1 MRRVAAVM
9 YAVTPLR
16 TRPAANSSATGQIH
30 SRYSWGPRVT
40 PALKA
45 RSPATTAAFH
55 RTSASRES
63 VGLHSGAREV
73 RATTYRARP
82 TSAIE
87 LQPQNTVLVWIG
99 RTRPKES
106 HGTVNASGQLSF
118 KAARSPAAVPTSN
131 QTVAHTRYS
140 KVTRTVGLSLAEE
153 ARRVGSWL
161 RRWSMATP
169 PVHEQ
174 SESNGAS
181 DGGPRERGRRAAAPR
196 RHPTS
201 ATPGPL
207 WRSQKPES
215 ACLRRRC
222 LEAVGIAKAPMGNS
236 LAQKCNRASSGAPS

>member
-40 PALKA
+40 PALKV

-55 RTSASRES
+55 R
-63 VGLHSGAREV
+63 
-73 RATTYRARP
+73 

-99 RTRPKES
+99 RMRPKES

-131 QTVAHTRYS
+131 HTVAHTRYS

-181 DGGPRERGRRAAAPR
+181 DGGPRERGRRAAAPK
-196 RHPTS
+196 RHATS

-207 WRSQKPES
+207 WRSQTPES
-215 ACLRRRC
+215 AWLLVGSASSRRRSC
-222 LEAVGIAKAPMGNS
+222 LLTRRRS
-236 LAQKCNRASSGAPS
+236 TWST